1 EPFRWR
7 HLLRYDPNQR
17 YAVLISRDR
26 AQEAWLLTWL
36 PGQRAPLHD
45 HGEAAGAFTLVRGAL
60 NESVART
67 RTAHDTM
74 CSPHILRAGQSRV
87 FGPEYVH
94 ALGNA
99 GRPPAVSVHVY
110 PVSARGPLPYRP
122 DPCDG
127 SPRQ

>member
-1 EPFRWR
+1 MFAVPENTVARAEDPAHGHPVRLAMRIATEPFRWR

-60 NESVART
+60 NESVARN

-99 GRPPAVSVHVY
+99 GR
-110 PVSARGPLPYRP
+110 
-122 DPCDG
+122 
-127 SPRQ
+127 